1 MPRIS
6 FNPFSNTFDL
16 VGDSGGPGP
25 GPGADFYVEQF
36 VLSPAEATAKS
47 VTLANAPTNA
57 ARTVL
62 IIKGAGGQ
70 YYGDGFIVSG
80 TTLSWNGLE
89 LDGVLE
95 AGDRLSII
103 HN

>member
-1 MPRIS
+1 MPRYS
-6 FNPFSNTFDL
+6 YNVFSGKMDL
-16 VGDSGGPGP
+16 VGDSSGPGP

-36 VLSPAEATAKS
+36 VLSGAEASAKA
-47 VTLANAPTNA
+47 VTLATAPTNA

-62 IIKGAGGQ
+62 IVKGAGGQ

-80 TTLSWNGLE
+80 TTLSWGGLE